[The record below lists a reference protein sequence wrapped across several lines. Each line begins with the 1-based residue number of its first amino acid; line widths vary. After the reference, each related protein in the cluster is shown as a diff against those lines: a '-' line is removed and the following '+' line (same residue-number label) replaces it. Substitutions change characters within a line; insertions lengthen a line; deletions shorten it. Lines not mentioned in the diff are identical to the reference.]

1 MSGGV
6 IKNAGTV
13 NINDSEF
20 TNDSADYGGVIYN
33 SNELNIDSSTFN
45 NNHASSSGGAIHNST
60 NGTVNITGN
69 TTFESNTHSPNAGD
83 DIPNDVFN
91 TGTINL
97 NPDKKEKIFF
107 GGGIDGDGGSEH
119 GTLNIN
125 GQGEV
130 WVRNEL
136 IYHDVNL
143 NSGSLVLAPSTS
155 AKASRFVIEENAK
168 FSANNTVFKNSHAG
182 EEEDGG
188 AISITFAN
196 EDNAGEELISITSS
210 EFKNNTA
217 ESGGAF
223 SNLQGMSSG
232 DAWKNTTVWMQGLA
246 NHAKLDTTSKSNG
259 FKADTYGA
267 AFGVEK
273 KIDNDVKAGI
283 GYAYNKTD
291 VNSKGRDTDVK
302 THTLLAY
309 GKYNPFVNSSEYSQ

>member
-69 TTFESNTHSPNAGD
+69 TTFEGNTHSPNAGD

-107 GGGIDGDGGSEH
+107 GSGIDGDGGSEH

-130 WVRNEL
+130 
-136 IYHDVNL
+136 
-143 NSGSLVLAPSTS
+143 
-155 AKASRFVIEENAK
+155 
-168 FSANNTVFKNSHAG
+168 
-182 EEEDGG
+182 
-188 AISITFAN
+188 
-196 EDNAGEELISITSS
+196 
-210 EFKNNTA
+210 
-217 ESGGAF
+217 
-223 SNLQGMSSG
+223 
-232 DAWKNTTVWMQGLA
+232 
-246 NHAKLDTTSKSNG
+246 
-259 FKADTYGA
+259 
-267 AFGVEK
+267 
-273 KIDNDVKAGI
+273 
-283 GYAYNKTD
+283 
-291 VNSKGRDTDVK
+291 
-302 THTLLAY
+302 
-309 GKYNPFVNSSEYSQ
+309 